1 MAWALMLLSVAGA
14 FVLRRRRHD
23 LLVLLA
29 PVALVLLVAAVTYGT
44 TRFRFAAEP
53 SLCILAAVALVTA
66 AGALRER
73 LPARPVSASARG

>member
-1 MAWALMLLSVAGA
+1 MLLSAAGA
-14 FVLRRRRHD
+14 FLLRRRRHD

-29 PVALVLLVAAVTYGT
+29 PVALVLLMAAVTYGT

-53 SLCILAAVALVTA
+53 SLCILSAVALVTA

-73 LPARPVSASARG
+73 LPARPAISASARG

>member
-1 MAWALMLLSVAGA
+1 MVLALAGA
-14 FVLRRRRHD
+14 VLLRRRRPA

-29 PVALVLLVAAVTYGT
+29 PVATVLLMAAVTYGT

-53 SLCILAAVALVTA
+53 SLCVLAAVALVTA

-73 LPARPVSASARG
+73 LPVRPLSASARG